1 MTAPEREEF
10 LAARRLGIG
19 GSDCASLFNIG
30 RGCRKRLWLSKRSET
45 PDYPDE
51 ETDAMSLGSY
61 LEAWFANKYGKVTK
75 RLVDLAPLPF
85 VHPTVPELRVN
96 ADRIIFKP
104 EDLDNKGVLE
114 IKAQGRDMFFK
125 TKREGLLED
134 YLLQLHHGM
143 LVTGAQWG
151 SFAIGNRDSGD
162 LMHWDVQA
170 DPVIQNAI
178 LTEAPLFW
186 ALVENGPMP
195 DALEP
200 DDRRCQD
207 CGYRLTCH
215 GNALVSIDKAS
226 DYERDESLAGL
237 VAEFVERR
245 ATAKIAND
253 LLDDMKEE
261 MKTRLGDRGM
271 VTAAGAKIQY
281 YSITKEEFTV
291 KKHEERALRVYP
303 RKGRG

>member
-1 MTAPEREEF
+1 MTAPSREEF
-10 LAARRLGIG
+10 LAARKAGVG
-19 GSDCASLFNIG
+19 GSDASSLFNIG
-30 RGCRKRLWLSKRSET
+30 WGCRRRLWLGKRSVE
-45 PDYPDE
+45 PDYPRE

-61 LEAWFANKYGKVTK
+61 LESWFANKYAKITN
-75 RLVDLAPLPF
+75 RRVDVALQPF

-96 ADRIIFKP
+96 VDRIIFKP
-104 EDLDNKGVLE
+104 EEPTNAGVLE
-114 IKAQGRDMFFK
+114 IKSQGRDVFFK
-125 TKREGLLED
+125 TKREGLVED

-143 LVTGAQWG
+143 LVTGFTWG

-170 DPVIQNAI
+170 DPAIQSAI
-178 LTEAPLFW
+178 LTEAPKFW

-237 VAEFVERR
+237 VAEYVERR
-245 ATAKIAND
+245 AAAKLADD
-253 LLDDMKEE
+253 LLDETKEE
-261 MKTRLGDRGM
+261 MKARLGDRGM

-281 YSITKEEFTV
+281 YSFTKEAYTV
-291 KKHEERALRVYP
+291 PKHEERPLRIYP
-303 RKGRG
+303 RKGR

>member
-1 MTAPEREEF
+1 MTAPEREEW
-10 LAARRLGIG
+10 LAERRKGLG
-19 GSDCASLFNIG
+19 GSDIASLFNLAW
-30 RGCRKRLWLSKRSET
+30 GCRRRLFFDKRGAV
-45 PDYPDE
+45 PDYPQP

-61 LEAWFANKYGKVTK
+61 LEAWFADKYAKVTK
-75 RLVDLAPLPF
+75 RIVDLTPIPF
-85 VHPTVPELRVN
+85 VHSTVPILRVN
-96 ADRIIFKP
+96 TDRMIFEP
-104 EDLDNKGVLE
+104 ADLDRQGVLE
-114 IKAQGRDMFFK
+114 IKAQGRDVFYK
-125 TKREGLLED
+125 TKREGLSEG
-134 YLLQLHHGM
+134 YICQLHHGM

-245 ATAKIAND
+245 AAAKIAND
-253 LLDDMKEE
+253 LLDETKEE

-303 RKGRG
+303 RKGR